1 MRRAVT
7 WLAAAVVA
15 CTPSHEKNQA
25 AASASAV
32 ASAPATDKPDARM
45 RVGVD
50 RRVEIFSLLFC
61 LAGNDEYS
69 KQAISTPYSKAML
82 AHFAPFQSHIAVVAS
97 KQLHDKFGIG
107 FEQPITL
114 AVQLDD
120 ALQPVQPLNPLPEGL
135 SAVWKNADLDKYLG
149 MVRDFVA
156 RSRFD
161 DFWREQ
167 QPYLAKV
174 DATWTSY
181 TSNKGLLPWFDGVF
195 GRKEKATYR
204 IAPAMLS
211 GPHNWGVH
219 AVRADGTEEVLQAM
233 SLIEVDAAGT
243 PELTDDTAWLLGHE
257 LAHPYVNP
265 MVDRHMT
272 TLAAPL
278 QAAFDREKDAMVRL
292 HYTTPAIVGYESLA
306 RAIPVLYVSERRGKE
321 PARKV
326 LDDLVKIGFVWSPA
340 LVTALDRARAKNE
353 MRLTEDAMIAAL
365 SETLA
370 AAH

>member
-1 MRRAVT
+1 MRRLVMSAWVVA
-7 WLAAAVVA
+7 LAA
-15 CTPSHEKNQA
+15 CTPSHEKTQA
-25 AASASAV
+25 AASAPV
-32 ASAPATDKPDARM
+32 ADPRM

-50 RRVEIFSLLFC
+50 RRVEIFSILFC

-69 KQAISTPYSKAML
+69 RQAIATPYSKAML
-82 AHFAPFQSHIAVVAS
+82 AHFTPYIGHIAVVAS
-97 KQLHDKFGIG
+97 KQLHDKFGVG

-120 ALQPVQPLNPLPEGL
+120 ALEPVQPLNPLPEGL
-135 SAVWKNADLDKYLG
+135 SATWKNADLDKYLG

-167 QPYLAKV
+167 QPYLAKI
-174 DATWTSY
+174 DAAWTAY

-233 SLIEVDAAGT
+233 SLIAVDGAGI
-243 PELTDDTAWLLGHE
+243 PQLTDDTAWLLGHE

-265 MVDRHMT
+265 MVDRHMA

-278 QAAFDREKDAMVRL
+278 EAAFDREKDAMVRL
-292 HYTTPAIVGYESLA
+292 HYTTPAIVGYESVA
-306 RAIPVLYVSERRGKE
+306 RAIQVMYVSDRLGKE
-321 PARKV
+321 AAKKV
-326 LDDLVKIGFVWSPA
+326 LDDLVTIGFVWSPA

-353 MRLTEDAMIAAL
+353 MRLSEDAIITAL
-365 SETLA
+365 SETLTA
-370 AAH
+370 IR